1 MDRNWNELADTAIIW
16 VKEAGELL
24 KNSLNEQV
32 QIKVEV
38 KANNGGFVTQMDRMI
53 ESFFC
58 KKIKEH
64 FPQDGFLG
72 EEGNRKEI
80 DKRSGTL
87 WIVDPIDGTTNYI
100 YQQYNFA
107 ISLAVYCEGIGQVG
121 IVYNVMADEL
131 FYAVKGCGAFV
142 NGTRLKQLGEV
153 PISKGIIG
161 LNARWLIQSD
171 RKETDTFIEII
182 KCVRGIRS
190 YGAAAIE
197 IAYVAAGRLDG
208 YISMCLSPWDF
219 AAGIILLD
227 EVGGVFTTLDGK
239 KIDILKTSS
248 VFVGNPVFHREV
260 LEKIMKKGLTT

>member
-24 KNSLNEQV
+24 RTSLNEQL
-32 QIKVEV
+32 QIEV
-38 KANNGGFVTQMDRMI
+38 KANNGGLVTQMDRMI

-72 EEGNRKEI
+72 EEGNRTEM

-121 IVYNVMADEL
+121 IVYNVIADEL
-131 FYAVKGCGAFV
+131 FYAVKGCGAYL
-142 NGTRLKQLGEV
+142 NGTPLKKLGEV

-161 LNARWLIQSD
+161 LNARWLIQSES
-171 RKETDTFIEII
+171 KERDAFVELI
-182 KCVRGIRS
+182 KCVRGVRS

-208 YISMCLSPWDF
+208 YISMRLSPWDF
-219 AAGIILLD
+219 AAGIILLS
-227 EVGGVFTTLDGK
+227 EVGGVFTSVDGQ
-239 KIDILKTSS
+239 KIDILRSSS
-248 VFVGNPVFHREV
+248 VFVGNPAFHREV
-260 LEKIMKKGLTT
+260 MESFVEKGMKA